1 MEALDTITV
10 KNAVFYAYHGAT
22 PPQIR
27 QGQRFVIDASVTQ
40 DMTSACLHDDPAGIL
55 DCGELYQILEEV
67 TTGRRY
73 NLMQVL
79 ALEIISEIKRRH
91 PEVKKVTVGACK
103 ASCVMYSDCRHVT
116 GGGGLVQDRIGVT
129 LTREF

>member
-1 MEALDTITV
+1 MSMSDTITV
-10 KNAVFYAYHGAT
+10 KHAVFYAYHGAT

-40 DMTSACLHDDPAGIL
+40 DMEKACREDTMEGLL
-55 DCGELYQILEEV
+55 DCEELYRIIEEV

-79 ALEIISEIKRRH
+79 ALEIIKEIKNRH
-91 PEVKKVTVGACK
+91 PEVKRVTVGACK
-103 ASCVMYSDCRHVT
+103 ASCVMYSDCKQVP